1 MERKLPKP
9 RRAAKALLAI
19 TAAALIGTAFTGCS
33 AAGDNTTAKG
43 GIQPL
48 TMYNDNPQWKDGFV
62 KAGDE
67 IAKTTG
73 YSLNPI
79 ALPSTA
85 NYTQTVLASLPTNK
99 SGDIIKWWSG
109 KMLQGLAATGQLQD
123 LTKQWD
129 DAVAAGE
136 INNDLRP
143 YYSYKGKVFAVPFV
157 QSYWVTF
164 YSKTAFQKAGIS
176 APPTTWSDLES
187 DLGKLKSAGYQFC
200 TGQSEGWPS
209 FVPFQMF
216 VGAVSP
222 DFYNQLT
229 DNKASFDAPEVKQ
242 ALTTWQ
248 KWIKNGWTTSAD
260 TKTFDCPAAMKA
272 GKVAMVPMGTWAN
285 GLFKTA
291 GLTDSEYGAFLT
303 PSMTDGQAPGVF
315 LEGGAI
321 AVPKNAPHKA
331 GALKAI
337 SAWLTA
343 PVQTIWSGYIGDSS
357 PNPKVVATDPV
368 IQSVAAAVAAQK
380 PTILNRYYESLPP
393 KLVQSTISTLG
404 GFMVD
409 PSNPDKTMSDLKN
422 QAKTEWAAWNKN
434 PSIG

>member
-1 MERKLPKP
+1 MERKVLKP
-9 RRAAKALLAI
+9 RRVSRALLAI

-33 AAGDNTTAKG
+33 AAGNSTAKG
-43 GIQPL
+43 GTQPL

-79 ALPSTA
+79 SLPSTA
-85 NYTQTVLASLPTNK
+85 NYTQTVLSSLPTNK

-143 YYSYKGKVFAVPFV
+143 YYSYNGKVYAVPFV

-164 YSKTAFQKAGIS
+164 YSKTAFQKAGID
-176 APPTTWSDLES
+176 AAPTTWTDLES
-187 DLGKLKSAGYQFC
+187 DLGKLKSAGYEPFC

-216 VGAVSP
+216 VGAISP
-222 DFYNQLT
+222 DLYTKLT
-229 DNKASFDAPEVKQ
+229 ENKAKFDDPGVKQ

-248 KWIKNGWTTSAD
+248 KWINNGWTTSAD

-272 GKVAMVPMGTWAN
+272 GKVAMVPFGTWAN
-285 GLFKTA
+285 GMFKTA

-337 SAWLTA
+337 AAWLTA
-343 PVQTIWSGYIGDSS
+343 PVQTVWSGYIGDSS

-368 IQSVAAAVAAQK
+368 IKSVAAQVASEK

-409 PSNPDKTMSDLKN
+409 PSNPDKTMTDLSN